1 MDDQPSFTP
10 ETKQTS
16 NSNGNSGNTGK
27 WKASDLYTE
36 GIQNYI
42 KKHSD
47 SQFQKD
53 DDMSFGSKQSIEKMN
68 AQQLEAFSSQIHKE
82 YYQAEGKFRAY
93 LCVFFL
99 ICISLVSTLQRASV
113 IYMFNFPPPHFPN

>member
-53 DDMSFGSKQSIEKMN
+53 DDMSFGSKQSIEKMKSFN
-68 AQQLEAFSSQIHKE
+68 MFVYQEQGFLVIEAKEIQFQLKKIE
-82 YYQAEGKFRAY
+82 YDQNVRET
-93 LCVFFL
+93 FL
-99 ICISLVSTLQRASV
+99 
-113 IYMFNFPPPHFPN
+113 NFLLP